1 MTSQTG
7 AAGTAVKTFEQLVE
21 KIRASEKPYD
31 LEKITQ
37 AYKVAEKAHEG
48 QLRTSGDPYITH
60 PLAVASILLD
70 YCMDTD
76 TICAALLH
84 DTVEDTDVTLDEL
97 RKKFGEDVDRKSV
110 V

>member
-37 AYKVAEKAHEG
+37 AYKVAER
-48 QLRTSGDPYITH
+48 RTRGSSAPQATRI
-60 PLAVASILLD
+60 
-70 YCMDTD
+70 
-76 TICAALLH
+76 
-84 DTVEDTDVTLDEL
+84 
-97 RKKFGEDVDRKSV
+97 
-110 V
+110 

>member
-48 QLRTSGDPYITH
+48 QLRTSGDRI
-60 PLAVASILLD
+60 
-70 YCMDTD
+70 
-76 TICAALLH
+76 
-84 DTVEDTDVTLDEL
+84 
-97 RKKFGEDVDRKSV
+97 
-110 V
+110 

>member
-60 PLAVASILLD
+60 ATPLRTHPAGDS
-70 YCMDTD
+70 
-76 TICAALLH
+76 
-84 DTVEDTDVTLDEL
+84 
-97 RKKFGEDVDRKSV
+97 GN
-110 V
+110 

>member
-1 MTSQTG
+1 MTGST
-7 AAGTAVKTFEQLVE
+7 VITFDQLVE

-48 QLRTSGDPYITH
+48 QLRTSGDPYISH
-60 PLAVASILLD
+60 PLAVAAILLD

-76 TICAALLH
+76 TI
-84 DTVEDTDVTLDEL
+84 
-97 RKKFGEDVDRKSV
+97 
-110 V
+110 

>member
-37 AYKVAEKAHEG
+37 AYKVAEKAHEEIG
-48 QLRTSGDPYITH
+48 RAH
-60 PLAVASILLD
+60 V
-70 YCMDTD
+70 
-76 TICAALLH
+76 
-84 DTVEDTDVTLDEL
+84 
-97 RKKFGEDVDRKSV
+97 
-110 V
+110 